1 MLRHDQGIHHHI
13 NATPIDG
20 PIRPIPRLQTPAY
33 LPWVFGLLLNRAA
46 IGSMTA
52 PVAVCESK
60 DLSFGHTHTKQ
71 RKHGTSTP
79 TLARNS

>member
-1 MLRHDQGIHHHI
+1 MRHDQGIHHHT
-13 NATPIDG
+13 NATPIDY

-33 LPWVFGLLLNRAA
+33 LPWVFGLLLNRTA

-60 DLSFGHTHTKQ
+60 DLSSGHTHKTKQ
-71 RKHGTSTP
+71 NMGT
-79 TLARNS
+79 